1 LISLGKFLRS
11 QDGPEVSAYVRALSL
26 LVQGVEVHT
35 FDYNKE
41 DYEHFR
47 ASLAEVQRNLRPE
60 IAASDLLVLVGGAVR
75 IIEDYN
81 HRAAARLGS
90 QFQEL
95 QSIIATFSG
104 AVATMVTAS
113 DASLLRLRGIQS
125 QLSAAEQIGDLRTLK
140 VSLCDCLVGMASEVE
155 QHKKNSAASMSKLA
169 EGARKLEISA
179 ESTHGRV
186 VCDPATGLP
195 ARAAA
200 EAALSSLVSGG
211 VQAVA
216 VVFVMKRLR
225 ELTSRFGPEVGNS
238 LFAWLSAYL
247 RTGAN
252 PEKGFYRWTGPALL
266 AVISRNAPLL
276 RIRREIASLV
286 AEMPEREITIGAR
299 TVTLPLSVGW
309 TVFPVTSPVEKLVRQ
324 LEVFVESQSSEGD
337 SLAAG

>member
-1 LISLGKFLRS
+1 
-11 QDGPEVSAYVRALSL
+11 
-26 LVQGVEVHT
+26 
-35 FDYNKE
+35 
-41 DYEHFR
+41 
-47 ASLAEVQRNLRPE
+47 
-60 IAASDLLVLVGGAVR
+60 
-75 IIEDYN
+75 
-81 HRAAARLGS
+81 
-90 QFQEL
+90 
-95 QSIIATFSG
+95 
-104 AVATMVTAS
+104 
-113 DASLLRLRGIQS
+113 
-125 QLSAAEQIGDLRTLK
+125 
-140 VSLCDCLVGMASEVE
+140 
-155 QHKKNSAASMSKLA
+155 
-169 EGARKLEISA
+169 
-179 ESTHGRV
+179 
-186 VCDPATGLP
+186 
-195 ARAAA
+195 
-200 EAALSSLVSGG
+200 
-211 VQAVA
+211 VA